1 MNILLLEDDQKT
13 GSFIAR
19 GFEELGHVVD
29 WSVDGHDGLRKALE
43 HTYDVMIVDRMLPG
57 RAGLSIVQAL
67 RGEEIGTPVLI
78 LTALSAVEERVEGL
92 ESGADDY
99 LAKPFAFSE
108 LLARVRAL
116 HRRHGGDPALDRDQI
131 AIADLEVD
139 LRNRRVRRAGRRIDL
154 TPQEYRLLEFLIR
167 HAGHTVTRTM
177 LLEGLWNHDFN
188 TRTNII
194 DAHVSR
200 LRAKIDRG
208 FTPPLLRTL
217 RGVGYVL
224 DVPR

>member
-19 GFEELGHVVD
+19 GLAELGHAVD
-29 WSVDGHDGLRKALE
+29 WAEDGCNGLGKALE
-43 HTYDVMIVDRMLPG
+43 ARYDVLIVDRMLPG
-57 RAGLSIVQAL
+57 QSGLTVVETL
-67 RGEEIGTPVLI
+67 RTHGNRTPILI

-92 ESGADDY
+92 ETGADDY
-99 LAKPFAFSE
+99 LGKPFAFSE

-116 HRRHGGDPALDRDQI
+116 HRRSTDEGIADRDQMSI
-131 AIADLEVD
+131 GDLHVD
-139 LRNRRVRRAGRRIDL
+139 LRNRQVSRAGRRLDL
-154 TPQEYRLLEFLIR
+154 TPQEYRLLEFMVR
-167 HAGHTVTRTM
+167 RAGQTVTRTM
-177 LLEGLWNHDFN
+177 LLEGLWGYDFD

-194 DAHVSR
+194 DAHISR

-208 FTPPLLRTL
+208 FDTSLLRTL

-224 DVPR
+224 DAPD